1 MSISPRPSAGVFSL
15 HGDLAHTLVAMAKRD
30 YYDVL
35 GVSRSATADE
45 IRKAHRKLA
54 LKFHPDRNKEADA
67 AKKFAEIQEA
77 YDVLSD
83 EAKRKNYDQF
93 GHDAP
98 NFAGAGRAPRGGTGG
113 GGGVHTG
120 WAGAEG
126 TEFDAEDLSSMFET
140 FFGGR
145 SGFGDSMRGGP
156 GSGSGARGRAKP
168 QRRAD
173 LEHTVEIP
181 FMLAATGGTH
191 HIRVSRDGQV
201 KTIEVTIP
209 AGINDG
215 SQLRIRGAGQPAT
228 RGHEATDLILTVKVQ
243 QHEVFWRGEGAN
255 AGKGLDV
262 HLNLPLALGEAALG
276 ATVSVPTLS
285 GNVELTIPAGTASGK
300 KLRLK
305 GKGIK
310 TSSGEVGDLY
320 AIIQIIP
327 PAAASLSEAQRQIL
341 EELAKSQPTPRS
353 GPGWGSPKA

>member
-1 MSISPRPSAGVFSL
+1 
-15 HGDLAHTLVAMAKRD
+15 MAKRD

-45 IRKAHRKLA
+45 IKKAHRKLA

-83 EAKRKNYDQF
+83 ETKRRNYDQF

-98 NFAGAGRAPRGGTGG
+98 NFAGAGRAPRGGGG
-113 GGGVHTG
+113 THTS
-120 WAGAEG
+120 WAGPDG

-145 SGFGDSMRGGP
+145 SGFGDTMRGGP
-156 GSGSGARGRAKP
+156 GGGSRGRAKP

-173 LEHTVEIP
+173 LEHNVEIP
-181 FMLAATGGTH
+181 FVLAATGGTH
-191 HIRVSRDGQV
+191 QLRVSRDGQV

-243 QHEVFWRGEGAN
+243 PHDVFWRGEGAN

-262 HLNLPLALGEAALG
+262 FLNLPLALGEAALG
-276 ATVSVPTLS
+276 ATVNVPTLS
-285 GNVELTIPAGTASGK
+285 GDVELMIPAGTASGK

-310 TSSGEVGDLY
+310 ASGGEVGDLY
-320 AIIQIIP
+320 AIIQIVP
-327 PAAASLSEAQRQIL
+327 PAPSGLTDGQRAVL
-341 EELAKSQPTPRS
+341 EELAKSQPSPRL
-353 GPGWGSPKA
+353 GPGWSVGKR